1 MTIFDVTQK
10 ALNHLRFLY
19 LFLFFSL
26 ILSIIYNYEKHNFI
40 IIKLYRKYNDVTT

>member
-1 MTIFDVTQK
+1 MTIFYVTQK

-26 ILSIIYNYEKHNFI
+26 ILPIIYNYEKLILLLSNFI
-40 IIKLYRKYNDVTT
+40 ESTIM